1 MSLDFLKVEIVSTK
15 KDGRVAE
22 PTFVVDS
29 HRDLMVKGG
38 KFYAAYD
45 DASGL
50 WITNRD
56 KVVSLIDSYIV
67 QYADDQMKKELEEAK
82 GGDLPRY
89 DKIGVKLLKYSHNG
103 MMDRFLKYCDSHCY
117 DNFVPLNQ
125 KVVFADTETTREDY
139 ATFKL
144 PYSCSK
150 GSTKSW
156 DELMD
161 VLYSEERSKIEWAI
175 GSIVANESKDVQKFY
190 AMYGPPGSGKS
201 TILHIIEGM
210 FKGYVATF
218 SAKALGTSTEQFALE
233 PFKDFP
239 LIAIE
244 HDSDLSRIESN
255 ARLNSL
261 ISHEPLPVNE
271 KRKSIYTATFNTSLF
286 MGTNEPVKITNSK
299 SGLIRRLIDISPTG
313 EQIPN
318 HKYRE
323 LINAVVF
330 EYGAIAHKCFIFYKE
345 NKHMYDGYIPTGM
358 MDETNDVYGFFEEC
372 GHEYV
377 NAEYVLLKRLW
388 SDYKEYADYARIA
401 YPLSFKKFKI
411 EVKEYFGR
419 FEQRYHVKNGN
430 KDDYLRSVFFDFKAD
445 KFNSNIL
452 NISKKAERNEDQ
464 KNWIVLK
471 DCEYLDQ
478 NKFNVLCR
486 DCSAQYEVEDPATNG
501 KRPERKWN
509 NCTSKLRDIDT
520 SKVHYVKVPE
530 NLIVLDFDIKG
541 DDGEKSLEKNLEKA
555 SKYPETYAE
564 VSKSGGGLHLHYI
577 YTGGDVDRLARVID
591 DNVELKVFTGG
602 SALRR
607 RLSLCNDLEIAII
620 NSGLPFKEEKK
631 KVIDEFVLKSEKAL
645 RSSIMRNLRKEV
657 AGSTA
662 VSVNFIFND
671 LQKAYDSGLK
681 YDVTDMRP
689 SIMAFAAQSTH
700 QSERCLALVNK
711 MQFKGKEEDP
721 EITKS
726 VYESHVSD
734 EDIRYGEFKD
744 LLESGSDGF
753 VGFKGDK
760 DSGEMSLDDF
770 SDFIFYDVEVFPN
783 LFVVVWKKY
792 GDDEKCVT
800 WINPTPSQIEKL
812 CKAGKLVGFNVRQ
825 YDNHILW
832 ARMLG
837 YSEIELYRLSQRL
850 VASDKGDKNAYFRE
864 AYNLSYTDIYDYC
877 SADNKMSL
885 KKWEIKL
892 GIHHLELGLPW
903 DQEVDKSLWD
913 KVAEYCCNDVIS
925 TEATF
930 KATLSDYTARVILAD
945 VAGGT
950 PNDTTNQLT
959 AKLIFGKETHPQRE
973 FKYRDLSKPV
983 KDLDEDIVTFL
994 KEVKPDLLKETFGDE
1009 NSLLPYF
1016 KGYKYENG
1024 KSIYKDVEVGE
1035 GGRVYAEWGVWH
1047 NVALIDIQAQHPNS
1061 LISECLFG
1069 PKFTRVFSELV
1080 QARAYIKHKEW
1091 DKLKVAMNGRIA
1103 KYVDL
1108 ITSGKIKG
1116 KDLSNALKTAQNSVY
1131 GLTSA
1136 KFPNKFKDD
1145 RNIDNIVAK
1154 RGALFMIDLAEEV
1167 EKRGFK
1173 VAHIKTDSIK
1183 IPEAT
1188 PEIVNFVL
1196 EYGKRHGYTF
1206 EFEALYSTMCLIN
1219 NAVYIARYASSEQ
1232 CEKLHKFV
1240 PGDNADHGG
1249 QWTATG
1255 AQFAE
1260 PYVFKNLFT
1269 HEEITMEDLSVTKS
1283 VKTYM
1288 VIDENE
1294 ELKEGEHN
1302 YRFIGKVSAFC
1313 PVVDGVGGGPLY
1325 RVTEKKVKDNP
1336 EVTEFKYDAVT
1347 GTKGYK
1353 WLEYEHV
1360 CNKGV
1365 DVIDKRYFKE
1375 LAQASIDDIEKYEP
1389 FDKFIEES

>member
-1 MSLDFLKVEIVSTK
+1 MSLDFVDKHTK
-15 KDGRVAE
+15 ISNKEKMIGPNFRVCK
-22 PTFVVDS
+22 T
-29 HRDLMVKGG
+29 RDLMIKGRD
-38 KFYAAYD
+38 FYAIWDEENGMWSTDFHRA
-45 DASGL
+45 
-50 WITNRD
+50 
-56 KVVSLIDSYIV
+56 VELIDKEIDAFKKQSED
-67 QYADDQMKKELEEAK
+67 ADGIRTTPLYLKDSVS
-82 GGDLPRY
+82 GSVDL
-89 DKIGVKLLKYSHNG
+89 
-103 MMDRFLKYCDSHCY
+103 FCKYCTKQCPDSYHQL
-117 DNFVPLNQ
+117 DQ
-125 KVVFADTETTREDY
+125 KVVFSNDVVSRNDY
-139 ATFKL
+139 CSFKL
-144 PYSCSK
+144 PYALVEGDCSN
-150 GSTKSW
+150 W
-156 DELMD
+156 DNLLD
-161 VLYSEERSKIEWAI
+161 VLYSPSEQAKIRWLI
-175 GSIVANESKDVQKFY
+175 GSLVNGDSKKWQKFFVF
-190 AMYGPPGSGKS
+190 YGDPGSGKS
-201 TILHIIEGM
+201 TIINIINDM
-210 FKGYVATF
+210 FKGYDCVFNAHN
-218 SAKALGTSTEQFALE
+218 LGSSTDAFAIE
-233 PFKDFP
+233 PFKNFP

-244 HDSDLSRIESN
+244 HDSDLSKIESN

-261 ISHEPLPVNE
+261 VSHEALTINE
-271 KRKSIYTATFNTSLF
+271 KHKSLYSAKFHTYLII
-286 MGTNEPVKITNSK
+286 GTNKPVRITDAK
-299 SGLIRRLIDISPTG
+299 SGLLRRLIDIHPSG
-313 EQIPN
+313 RKLSLDEYNRIMDAI
-318 HKYRE
+318 R
-323 LINAVVF
+323 F
-330 EYGAIAHKCFIFYKE
+330 EYGAIAYSCKQFYIA
-345 NKHMYDGYIPTGM
+345 NKNMFKDYVPTEMIG
-358 MDETNDVYGFFEEC
+358 ETNDIFNFFEDKAISYSSKHDITLNEMWKDFLAYCEESKVAYPPTRRIFKQEAKAYFKEFKEVARIENGSTPTRNVYYGF
-372 GHEYV
+372 
-377 NAEYVLLKRLW
+377 KM
-388 SDYKEYADYARIA
+388 
-401 YPLSFKKFKI
+401 
-411 EVKEYFGR
+411 
-419 FEQRYHVKNGN
+419 
-430 KDDYLRSVFFDFKAD
+430 D
-445 KFNSNIL
+445 KFFWYLPKEDIESVDAAAEKNNGWIIL
-452 NISKKAERNEDQ
+452 KESDG
-464 KNWIVLK
+464 V
-471 DCEYLDQ
+471 
-478 NKFNVLCR
+478 NKFNQWAA
-486 DCSAQYEVEDPATNG
+486 DCPAQYEVEDPATNG
-501 KRPERKWN
+501 KRPERKWD
-509 NCTSKLRDIDT
+509 NCTSKLQDIDT

-577 YTGGDVDRLARVID
+577 YTGGDVDRLARIID

-607 RLSLCNDLEIAII
+607 RLSLCNDLEIATI

-645 RSSIMRNLRKEV
+645 RSSIMRNLRKEI

-700 QSERCLALVNK
+700 QSERCLSLVNK

-744 LLESGSDGF
+744 LLDSDSDGF
-753 VGFKGDK
+753 VGFKGNK

-812 CKAGKLVGFNVRQ
+812 CKAGKIVGFNNRQ

-864 AYNLSYTDIYDYC
+864 AYTLSYTDIYDYC
-877 SADNKMSL
+877 SAGNKMSL

-983 KDLDEDIVTFL
+983 KDLDEDMVTFL

-1035 GGRVYAEWGVWH
+1035 GGRVCAEWGVWH

-1219 NAVYIARYASSEQ
+1219 NAVYIARYATPEQ

-1325 RVTEKKVKDNP
+1325 RVTEKKAKDNP
-1336 EVTEFKYDAVT
+1336 DVTEFKYDAVA

-1360 CNKGV
+1360 CDKGV
-1365 DVIDKRYFKE
+1365 DVINKRYFKE

-1389 FDKFIEES
+1389 FDKFVEES

>member
-1 MSLDFLKVEIVSTK
+1 MKLDFLSFTPKMSSKGKTLMPCFKVKRSNDLMIKGHDFYAIWDETNGLWSKDFFRAVELIDEDLEAQQAKTK
-15 KDGRVAE
+15 KDDLVE
-22 PTFVVDS
+22 P
-29 HRDLMVKGG
+29 
-38 KFYAAYD
+38 
-45 DASGL
+45 
-50 WITNRD
+50 
-56 KVVSLIDSYIV
+56 KVL
-67 QYADDQMKKELEEAK
+67 
-82 GGDLPRY
+82 
-89 DKIGVKLLKYSHNG
+89 
-103 MMDRFLKYCDSHCY
+103 FLKDSTSGSVDQFCKYCNKQCADFYH
-117 DNFVPLNQ
+117 PLDQ
-125 KVVFADTETTREDY
+125 KVVFANDTVKKTDY
-139 ATFKL
+139 CSFKL
-144 PYSCSK
+144 PYSLVKGDCSN
-150 GSTKSW
+150 W
-156 DELMD
+156 DKLLN
-161 VLYSEERSKIEWAI
+161 VLYSPNEQAKIRWLI
-175 GSIVANESKDVQKFY
+175 GSLVSGDSKKWQKFFVF
-190 AMYGPPGSGKS
+190 YGDPGSGKS
-201 TILHIIEGM
+201 TVINIINDM
-210 FKGYVATF
+210 FKGYDCTF
-218 SAKALGTSTEQFALE
+218 NARSLGSTTDAFAIE
-233 PFKDFP
+233 PFKNFP

-261 ISHEPLPVNE
+261 VSHETLSINE
-271 KRKSIYTATFNTSLF
+271 KHKSLYSARFYTYLII
-286 MGTNEPVKITNSK
+286 GTNKPVKITDAK
-299 SGLIRRLIDISPTG
+299 SGLLRRLIDIHPSG
-313 EQIPN
+313 ARLSLSEYEQIMDAI
-318 HKYRE
+318 K
-323 LINAVVF
+323 F
-330 EYGAIAHKCFIFYKE
+330 EYGAIAYECKEFYIS
-345 NKHMYDGYIPTGM
+345 NKNSFKDYVPTEM
-358 MDETNDVYGFFEEC
+358 MGETNDMFNFFEEKYF
-372 GHEYV
+372 EYK
-377 NAEYVLLKRLW
+377 NKDFMTLNEMW
-388 SDYKEYADYARIA
+388 ADYGTYCKDANVTYTLTKRIFKQEAKTYFETFKEVDRISKDSVARNV
-401 YPLSFKKFKI
+401 YRGFKI
-411 EVKEYFGR
+411 
-419 FEQRYHVKNGN
+419 
-430 KDDYLRSVFFDFKAD
+430 D
-445 KFNSNIL
+445 KFIWYAS
-452 NISKKAERNEDQ
+452 DDTQ
-464 KNWIVLK
+464 KMPEKCDDSWIVLK
-471 DCEYLDQ
+471 ESDGI
-478 NKFNVLCR
+478 NKFNQWAA
-486 DCSAQYEVEDPATNG
+486 DCPAQYEVEDPATNG
-501 KRPERKWN
+501 KRPERKWE

-555 SKYPETYAE
+555 SKYPETYVE

-577 YTGGDVDRLARVID
+577 YTGGDVDRLARIID

-602 SALRR
+602 SSLRR
-607 RLSLCNDLEIAII
+607 RLSLCNDLEIATI

-700 QSERCLALVNK
+700 QSERCLSLVNK

-744 LLESGSDGF
+744 LLEEPSDGI
-753 VGFKGDK
+753 VGGFMVSKGDGK
-760 DSGEMSLDDF
+760 MSLDDF

-877 SADNKMSL
+877 SAGNKMSL

-973 FKYRDLSKPV
+973 FKYRDLSKPI
-983 KDLDEDIVTFL
+983 KDLDEDMVAFL

-1219 NAVYIARYASSEQ
+1219 NAVYIARYATPEQ

-1240 PGDNADHGG
+1240 PGDNTDHGG

-1269 HEEITMEDLSVTKS
+1269 HEEIKMEDLSVTKS

-1325 RVTEKKVKDNP
+1325 RVTEKKAKDNP
-1336 EVTEFKYDAVT
+1336 DVTEFKYDAVT

-1360 CNKGV
+1360 CDKGI

-1389 FDKFIEES
+1389 FDKFVEESLS